1 MLYIPYIFAPYP
13 HGIHHNGSHPLTR
26 VHQVGHCSHIRIHPL
41 NRVHHVS
48 HSTFICIHPF
58 GRIHQ
63 VGQCIHREVWKHTH
77 VMARYVSLYF
87 DTPVFRRVTPIS
99 RYLYTLEL
107 SIDTVHPCHWTAQVS
122 VASPHT
128 GSLQVIIRCSHVPC
142 FQTIPIQTVTLAGL
156 GQ

>member
-13 HGIHHNGSHPLTR
+13 HGIPHNGSHPLTR

-63 VGQCIHREVWKHTH
+63 VAQCIHREVWKHTH
-77 VMARYVSLYF
+77 VMAMYVSLYF
-87 DTPVFRRVTPIS
+87 DTPVFGRVTPIS

-107 SIDTVHPCHWTAQVS
+107 SIDTVVYTRVIGLHRLVWRA
-122 VASPHT
+122 HT
-128 GSLQVIIRCSHVPC
+128 RDRYRLLYDAHTCRVFKRY
-142 FQTIPIQTVTLAGL
+142 LYKL
-156 GQ
+156 